1 MDTLWISVA
10 VIAAMAVVA
19 VAIRL
24 ALKPRRFKP
33 RGDAYWKAKARA
45 IQKRHTGQVI
55 SGSVPLAKNRA
66 SSRAKNDR

>member
-33 RGDAYWKAKARA
+33 KGDAYWKAKARA

-55 SGSVPLAKNRA
+55 SGSTPLAKNRT
-66 SSRAKNDR
+66 SSRATNDR